1 QGRTDHLE
9 TRALPE
15 GPGSVGG
22 PIRCP
27 GTFFIGFFEFRQEHR
42 GPMIPYCP
50 GAPGVVSPPLCP
62 SFQMVSLPLF
72 AANVIGK
79 RS

>member
-1 QGRTDHLE
+1 VHTESGSAVHSNQGRTDHLE

-27 GTFFIGFFEFRQEHR
+27 WYLFHRLFFEFGQGHR

-50 GAPGVVSPPLCP
+50 GAP
-62 SFQMVSLPLF
+62 
-72 AANVIGK
+72 
-79 RS
+79 

>member
-1 QGRTDHLE
+1 RVNQGRTDHLE

-22 PIRCP
+22 PMRCP
-27 GTFFIGFFEFRQEHR
+27 GTFFTGFFEFGQGHR

-50 GAPGVVSPPLCP
+50 GAP
-62 SFQMVSLPLF
+62 
-72 AANVIGK
+72 
-79 RS
+79 